1 MSSTTSPSRTIAFVQ
16 LESADDAVMVR
27 DRLAFL
33 RGQRVALVW
42 PEEGT
47 ALPRKLDL
55 VLIQRAA
62 LRENI
67 RLALVTHDPFVIR
80 HASELNISAFET
92 LKDAER
98 RRWKRGRSRAFTTR
112 VKRPAGAADPE
123 DLMPYATRLKSD
135 VPQSRL
141 RRALQLIMRLGIV
154 LLLAALAVGVV
165 LLTLPGATV
174 NLLPAR
180 DFLRISAIITAD
192 PALPATSID
201 VERGIIPATTYR
213 AEIVERGTIPTS
225 GVQTLSAAPA
235 RGTVVFINRTNE
247 PVEVPAGTLVSTST
261 GAPSVFQTL
270 SDVTIPAGTDEQ
282 VEAAIEAIPESIGEA
297 GNVDAG
303 LINTIIGE
311 IGERANIRNLAPTFG
326 GETTRMYTVTEADR
340 DAAIAVLRQQLQN
353 RAYNE
358 LPARASGSQFIIADS
373 IRIAEERSDWMS
385 FDHAVGEQ
393 AESLTLTMRAIV
405 AATAVDEDLARQAAY
420 ARLAGGIARGRS
432 LLPNSFVFERGPME
446 SLDATGRATF
456 SVTASG
462 AAQAAIDQ
470 DMLRNRLAGMPLDE
484 ALAFLYADLDLEPGS
499 TPVIRTTPA
508 WFDRMP
514 LLAPRITIIDD
525 STPELSQP

>member
-1 MSSTTSPSRTIAFVQ
+1 MSSAAPSSRTIEFVQ
-16 LESADDAVMVR
+16 LEPADDALTVR

-33 RGQRVALVW
+33 RGRRVALVW

-55 VLIQRAA
+55 VLIQRSA

-67 RLALVTHDPFVIR
+67 RLALVTHDAAVIR

-112 VKRPAGAADPE
+112 VKRPAGATGPE
-123 DLMPYATRLKSD
+123 DLMPYVTRLKPD
-135 VPQSRL
+135 EPQSRL
-141 RRALQLIMRLGIV
+141 RRALRLVARLGIL
-154 LLLAALAVGVV
+154 LLLAALVAGVA
-165 LLTLPGATV
+165 LFALPGATITI
-174 NLLPAR
+174 LPAR
-180 DFLRISAIITAD
+180 DFLRTSAIITAD
-192 PALPATSID
+192 PALPATGID

-213 AEIVERGTIPTS
+213 AEIVERGTVPTS

-235 RGTVVFINRTNE
+235 RGTVVFINRSAE
-247 PVEVPAGTLVSTST
+247 AIEIPSGTLVSTSA

-270 SDVTIPAGTDEQ
+270 SDVTVPAGVDEQ

-297 GNVDAG
+297 GNVEAG
-303 LINTIIGE
+303 LINTIIGGV
-311 IGERANIRNLAPTFG
+311 GERVTVRNLAPTFG
-326 GETTRMYTVTEADR
+326 GETTRLYTVTEADR

-358 LPARASGSQFIIADS
+358 LPARASGSQFIIPDS

-385 FDHAVGEQ
+385 FDHQVGEQ

-405 AATAVDEDLARQAAY
+405 AATAVDEELARQAAY
-420 ARLAGGIARGRS
+420 ARLAGDIARGRS
-432 LLPNSFVFERGPME
+432 LLPNTLTFERGPLE
-446 SLDATGRATF
+446 SLDAAGRATF

-462 AAQAAIDQ
+462 AAQAVIDQ
-470 DMLRNRLAGMPLDE
+470 NGLRNRLAGLPLDE
-484 ALAFLYADLDLEPGS
+484 ALAFLNTDLDLEPGS
-499 TPVIRTTPA
+499 TPAIHIKPD
-508 WFDRMP
+508 WFDRLP
-514 LLAPRITIIDD
+514 LLAPRITIVD
-525 STPELSQP
+525 SSAADGALP